1 MVENIKRI
9 NNPLTIIAI
18 FAALAEVSATVAIGL
33 IDKSLHHIFI
43 WFIIGFPSLL
53 VVLFFLTLNF
63 NTKVMYSPSDYKDD
77 KSFMDS
83 IFGGYYGNKK
93 NEETDNFI
101 NEKIT
106 QELENKILGNIQ
118 PKLEKLQQE
127 NNIEELKKEIAIIKD
142 ELRVATDQ
150 SAKELTSLSLLS
162 PDLKNKMLNLYR
174 FPANFLPLYAIL
186 KTKAENIE
194 VAKEFSKNFF
204 IPGTWEK
211 NGITRLLK
219 EGLLIGDIDNFKID
233 PTFEKELVYWIERND
248 LILREISTVYKRM
261 ESETKTKESVQKT
274 IDESRIVAEALR
286 F

>member
-33 IDKSLHHIFI
+33 IDKNLHHIFI

-53 VVLFFLTLNF
+53 VVLFFITLNF

-93 NEETDNFI
+93 NVEADNFL

-106 QELENKILGNIQ
+106 QELESKILGKIQ

-127 NNIEELKKEIAIIKD
+127 NNIEELKKEITNIKD
-142 ELRVATDQ
+142 ELKVATDQ
-150 SAKELTSLSLLS
+150 SAKELTSLSILS
-162 PDLKNKMLNLYR
+162 PELKNKMLNLYT
-174 FPANFLPLYAIL
+174 FPANFLPLYVIS
-186 KTKAENIE
+186 KSKAQNVEA
-194 VAKEFSKNFF
+194 AKEYAKNFF

-211 NGITRLLK
+211 NGIMRLIK
-219 EGLLIGDIDNFKID
+219 EGLLIGDNNNFKID
-233 PTFEKELVYWIERND
+233 PAYEKELTYWIERNEP
-248 LILREISTVYKRM
+248 IIRGISAVYKKTD
-261 ESETKTKESVQKT
+261 SEMTTKEAIQKA
-274 IDESRIVAEALR
+274 IEESRIIAEALR